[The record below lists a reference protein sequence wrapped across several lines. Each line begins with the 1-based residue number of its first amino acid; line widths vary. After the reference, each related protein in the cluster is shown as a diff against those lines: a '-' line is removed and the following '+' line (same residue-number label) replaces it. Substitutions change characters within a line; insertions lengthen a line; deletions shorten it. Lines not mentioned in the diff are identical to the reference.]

1 MTDATIDHL
10 EKFRAALEDA
20 GVTHDT
26 VDPASATDAIASAV
40 EEPAVGVQLSDDPD
54 LAGAL
59 ADVAPPEHVETE
71 FSPSSLHAATTGV
84 TPVRLGVAA
93 LGSLLVRSGSDG
105 DELVALYPERHVA
118 VLAASDV
125 VPDLDAAT
133 DWLDDEVDAG
143 RDSYVF
149 ATGVSATAD
158 MGALVEGVHGPTN
171 VHVVIVDD
179 REATDREATDRA
191 DASDRE
197 STTSNA

>member
-1 MTDATIDHL
+1 MTDVTIDHL
-10 EKFRAALEDA
+10 DTFRAALADA

-26 VDPASATDAIASAV
+26 VDPTSATDAIASAV
-40 EEPAVGVQLSDDPD
+40 EEPAVGVPLSDESD
-54 LAGAL
+54 LAQAL
-59 ADVAPPEHVETE
+59 GDVEIPEYVETD
-71 FSPSSLHAATTGV
+71 FAPSSLHAATTGV

-93 LGSLLVRSGSDG
+93 LGSVLVRSGADG

-133 DWLDDEVDAG
+133 DWLGEEVDAG

-179 REATDREATDRA
+179 R
-191 DASDRE
+191 DASDRAE
-197 STTSNA
+197 TSDREPTTTNA

>member
-1 MTDATIDHL
+1 MTDVTIDHL
-10 EKFRAALEDA
+10 DTFRAALADA

-26 VDPASATDAIASAV
+26 VDPTSATDAIASAV
-40 EEPAVGVQLSDDPD
+40 EEPAVGVPLSDESD
-54 LAGAL
+54 LAQAL
-59 ADVAPPEHVETE
+59 GDVEIPEYVETD
-71 FSPSSLHAATTGV
+71 FAPSSLHAATTGV

-93 LGSLLVRSGSDG
+93 LGSVLVRSGADG

-118 VLAASDV
+118 VLAASDL

-133 DWLDDEVDAG
+133 DWLGEEVDAG

-179 REATDREATDRA
+179 R
-191 DASDRE
+191 DASDRAE
-197 STTSNA
+197 TSDREPTTTNA